1 MARYLYALATVLFAA
16 VAASVTTD
24 GPAPVCL
31 WPSAC
36 HEQHNPSEH
45 VILHI
50 FPNGGNNTVSNAVAV
65 RVLRTINSTVLA
77 SIREFLFPHI
87 YPQRTR
93 AHHRY
98 YRLFDH
104 LGRRLA
110 STSLIGELSRVY
122 LVSKLERWIWPGNYV
137 GYRVRVPLS
146 LSVQPLHSHYVE
158 LETVSLVPRVFRV
171 HHLLSDLECDEITRV
186 AQHNQMVK
194 SYMLR
199 KTDNGDEIFYDE
211 SRTSKTLWLRD
222 EWHPFIRA
230 FHKRATEITRVD
242 ERVLGHCAEELQ
254 VIHYGQHEHYHS
266 HIDVFDKKDFPNSPT
281 IQAGVARLLTMLVY
295 LNDVEEGG
303 ETIFPHGGGPEL
315 NPYPLSETNTL
326 PSADCSR
333 GLKIKPQKGTAMLWY
348 NLLADGH
355 MAGEVDRSTLHA
367 GCDVL
372 RGEKWAANY
381 WISNMDR
388 LTTVAP

>member
-1 MARYLYALATVLFAA
+1 MP
-16 VAASVTTD
+16 VAGRLIRAHVEMRLCK
-24 GPAPVCL
+24 VCL
-31 WPSAC
+31 LVC
-36 HEQHNPSEH
+36 R
-45 VILHI
+45 
-50 FPNGGNNTVSNAVAV
+50 V
-65 RVLRTINSTVLA
+65 RVSCVVCTWGCGCVVCD
-77 SIREFLFPHI
+77 LFPH
-87 YPQRTR
+87 
-93 AHHRY
+93 A
-98 YRLFDH
+98 
-104 LGRRLA
+104 
-110 STSLIGELSRVY
+110 V
-122 LVSKLERWIWPGNYV
+122 
-137 GYRVRVPLS
+137 
-146 LSVQPLHSHYVE
+146 
-158 LETVSLVPRVFRV
+158 
-171 HHLLSDLECDEITRV
+171 
-186 AQHNQMVK
+186 
-194 SYMLR
+194 
-199 KTDNGDEIFYDE
+199 
-211 SRTSKTLWLRD
+211 
-222 EWHPFIRA
+222 RA

-388 LTTVAP
+388 LTTVAPAYPED